1 VELSLEGKMEKT
13 VKIGRYDDSGLHLEW
28 YHGFEIS
35 VTESQGEV
43 VIRAN
48 EAGLISL
55 AQHLLTL
62 AEHAVPAG
70 SHIHMDASRE
80 LEDESLDL
88 VLERTA

>member
-1 VELSLEGKMEKT
+1 MEKT

-80 LEDESLDL
+80 LEDGSLDL

>member
-1 VELSLEGKMEKT
+1 MERT

-28 YHGFEIS
+28 SQGFEIS

-62 AEHAVPAG
+62 ADHAVPAG

-80 LEDESLDL
+80 LEEESLDL
-88 VLERTA
+88 VLERMT